1 MISHK
6 KSTSG
11 NNRDFVKREYLN
23 FMKMKCKNATH
34 AVTLTFKP
42 EFLRYQGEAQFFEAE
57 KTIRHF
63 LNVLNYK
70 CYGHGFKRKKMTVGV
85 ITVIERG
92 ARLGR
97 LHGHLAIAASKGSDF
112 DSFSNLILDSQSCCR
127 NLGRTIHIQRY
138 RDAGWA
144 EYISKEG
151 PESLSTSC
159 SVDPNPL

>member
-1 MISHK
+1 MISYK

-11 NNRDFVKREYLN
+11 NNGDFVRREYLN
-23 FMKMKCKNATH
+23 FMKLKCKNATH

-42 EFLRYQGEAQFFEAE
+42 DFLRYQGEAQFYEAE

-63 LNVLNYK
+63 LNVLNNK
-70 CYGHGFKRKKMTVGV
+70 CYGHGYKRKKMTVGA

-92 ARLGR
+92 TRLGR
-97 LHGHLAIAASKGSDF
+97 LHGHLAITASKGIDF
-112 DSFSNLILDSQSCCR
+112 ESFSNHILDSQMRCR

-138 RDAGWA
+138 RDSGWA

-151 PESLSTSC
+151 PESFSTSC